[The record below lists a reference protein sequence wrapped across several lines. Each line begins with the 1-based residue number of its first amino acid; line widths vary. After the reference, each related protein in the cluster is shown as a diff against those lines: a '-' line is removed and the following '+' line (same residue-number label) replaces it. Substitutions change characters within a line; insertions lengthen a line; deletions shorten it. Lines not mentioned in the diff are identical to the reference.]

1 MRRTLILVTA
11 LALSLSSTAYE
22 LNAKGL
28 KEGTAGNFDEASS
41 NFSKAIEAAKDS
53 HAVCAFKMHNR
64 YLYFDNRELMIT
76 NASSPGELAVLFYR
90 KYRYEKL

>member
-41 NFSKAIEAAKDS
+41 NFSKAIEAAKDPMAYIS
-53 HAVCAFKMHNR
+53 RGIFG
-64 YLYFDNRELMIT
+64 L
-76 NASSPGELAVLFYR
+76 ASILPG
-90 KYRYEKL
+90 